1 MQTTSS
7 IVSRDGWDGTGASAS
22 PPPGGGPAGDAG
34 ADPGAPPGL
43 GAPKVSV
50 VVPAYKAEATIGR
63 AIAGIAAQSFTDLEV
78 IVVDDASPDATAE
91 RARDALRA
99 AGLRHVVVRLD
110 RNAGPSTAR
119 NAGVVL
125 ARGEYVAF
133 QDADDAWMPDKLARQ
148 VAVMDAD
155 PRVTLCGCQADL
167 VDPEGTR
174 IGPLFRDLPP
184 LLPQG
189 WKVLLWNACVQ
200 TSCAVVRRADLG
212 TQPFD
217 PSLRVAE
224 DRDLWIRLATN
235 GAVALVQEPLVRK
248 VESPTSFMAGNQAL
262 IASDTRRMI
271 EFHVRAM
278 RDHLTRRERMTAYGC
293 LHSHIGKGLATQP
306 GQYVRGARHLLLAAV
321 MGFRAF
327 DNARHAV
334 LSAPP
339 VRSARAALGL
349 HRRPR
354 PRPATV

>member
-1 MQTTSS
+1 MQTTIS
-7 IVSRDGWDGTGASAS
+7 IVSRDGWDGAGASDPRGRVSGAGS
-22 PPPGGGPAGDAG
+22 EAGSGGDRG
-34 ADPGAPPGL
+34 

-50 VVPAYKAEATIGR
+50 VIPAYRAEATIGR
-63 AIAGIAAQSFTDLEV
+63 AIAGIAAQTFTDLEV
-78 IVVDDASPDATAE
+78 VVVDDASPDATAE
-91 RARDALRA
+91 RAGDALRA
-99 AGLRHVVVRLD
+99 AGLRHIVVRLD

-119 NAGVVL
+119 NTGVEL

-133 QDADDAWMPDKLARQ
+133 QDADDTWKPGKLKRQ

-155 PRVTLCGCQADL
+155 RRVTLCGCQADL
-167 VDPEGTR
+167 VTPDGTR

-212 TQPFD
+212 TRPFD

-235 GAVALVQEPLVRK
+235 GAVALVQEALVCK
-248 VESPTSFMAGNQAL
+248 VESPTSFMASNQAL

-271 EFHVRAM
+271 EFHVRTM

-293 LHSHIGKGLATQP
+293 LHSHIGKGLATRP
-306 GQYVRGARHLLLAAV
+306 GQYVQGARHLLLAAL
-321 MGFRAF
+321 MGFNAF

-334 LSAPP
+334 LSAPL
-339 VRSARAALGL
+339 VRSTRAALGL
-349 HRRPR
+349 HRPR
-354 PRPATV
+354 RARPAAV

>member
-1 MQTTSS
+1 MQTT
-7 IVSRDGWDGTGASAS
+7 IDVVSHDGWDGAGASG
-22 PPPGGGPAGDAG
+22 PPAPGAAFGAG
-34 ADPGAPPGL
+34 AGSGPGVV
-43 GAPKVSV
+43 PKVSV
-50 VVPAYKAEATIGR
+50 VIPAYRAEATIER
-63 AIAGIAAQSFTDLEV
+63 AIAGIAAQTFTDLEV

-99 AGLRHVVVRLD
+99 AGLRHTVVQLGH
-110 RNAGPSTAR
+110 NAGPSTAR
-119 NAGVVL
+119 NTGVGL

-133 QDADDAWMPDKLARQ
+133 QDADDSWMPDKLARQ

-167 VDPEGTR
+167 VKPDGTR
-174 IGPLFRDLPP
+174 IGPLFHDLPS

-189 WKVLLWNACVQ
+189 WKLLLWNAYAQ
-200 TSCAVVRRADLG
+200 TSCVVVRRADLG
-212 TQPFD
+212 TCPFD
-217 PSLRVAE
+217 VSLRVAE

-235 GAVALVQEPLVRK
+235 GAVALVQEPLVCK
-248 VESPTSFMAGNQAL
+248 VESPTSFMASNQAL
-262 IASDTRRMI
+262 IASDTRRVI

-278 RDHLTRRERMTAYGC
+278 RDHLTRRERMNAYGC
-293 LHSHIGKGLATQP
+293 LHSHIGKGLSTRP
-306 GQYVRGARHLLLAAV
+306 GQYVRSARHLLLAVV
-321 MGFRAF
+321 MGFNVF

-339 VRSARAALGL
+339 VRSARAVLRL

>member
-1 MQTTSS
+1 MQTTSK
-7 IVSRDGWDGTGASAS
+7 IVSRDGWDGAGASAS
-22 PPPGGGPAGDAG
+22 PLLGSDAG
-34 ADPGAPPGL
+34 AGPGAPRTLDVRVG
-43 GAPKVSV
+43 PKVSV
-50 VVPAYKAEATIGR
+50 VVPAYRAEATIGR
-63 AIAGIAAQSFTDLEV
+63 VIAGIAAQSFTDLEV

-91 RARDALRA
+91 RARDALHA

-110 RNAGPSTAR
+110 HNAGPSIAR
-119 NAGVVL
+119 NAGVAL

-133 QDADDAWMPDKLARQ
+133 QDADDTWMPDKLARQ

-167 VDPEGTR
+167 VTPDGTW

-189 WKVLLWNACVQ
+189 WKLLLWNTCVQ

-212 TQPFD
+212 TRPFD

-235 GAVALVQEPLVRK
+235 GAVALVQEPLVCK

-278 RDHLTRRERMTAYGC
+278 HEHLTRRERMIAYGC

-334 LSAPP
+334 LSAPL
-339 VRSARAALGL
+339 VRSTRAALRL
-349 HRRPR
+349 HRRSR